1 MEKNAGDRRS
11 VHWSFALALL
21 VTLLRAIPAC
31 RPPSISPEVIVTGQE
46 YAFQLPDTL
55 KAGRVILRFHNA
67 GKVQHEMVL
76 VLLKPGI
83 TLAKVLETVKAGGS
97 PDSLVEGTLGV
108 LIAAPGT
115 TSLGAL
121 AADLSPGRTY
131 ALVCTFQD
139 APDKPP
145 HLMLGMVASRAVPV
159 AQ

>member
-1 MEKNAGDRRS
+1 MEKNA
-11 VHWSFALALL
+11 VLTLL
-21 VTLLRAIPAC
+21 VTPLLATAAC
-31 RPPSISPEVIVTGQE
+31 RPPSTAPEVIVTGQE

-67 GKVQHEMVL
+67 GRMEHEMLL

-83 TLAKVLETVKAGGS
+83 TMAKVLEVVKAGGR
-97 PDSLVEGTLGV
+97 PDSLVDGTLGI

-131 ALVCTFQD
+131 ALVCTFRD

-145 HLMLGMVASRAVPV
+145 HVMLGMVASRTVP
-159 AQ
+159 AAR